1 MIMVPKLTLNDA
13 RLVLEGAEARA
24 KAIGVDMDIAVV
36 DDGGH
41 LLAFIRMDNARVT
54 SIDVAISKAFTAACA
69 RRATHE
75 YAAVAGAGGPAFGIH
90 VSNQGRFMIV
100 VGNMAFRM
108 PLHRRRGIFM
118 GCPPRAGGG
127 ERLAD
132 RHVPM
137 LVTLALS
144 IRMNASRCPPSSTT
158 AMSMS
163 TPIAFAL
170 ASAPSSTSLGVVQCQ
185 LRDHYVSRLL
195 RLFMPWS
202 TKTQTCESGE

>member
-24 KAIGVDMDIAVV
+24 KAIGVDMDVAVV

-100 VGNMAFRM
+100 GGGL
-108 PLHRRRGIFM
+108 PIFVN
-118 GCPPRAGGG
+118 GVIAGGIG
-127 ERLAD
+127 CSSGSPEQD
-132 RHVPM
+132 REV
-137 LVTLALS
+137 AQAG
-144 IRMNASRCPPSSTT
+144 I
-158 AMSMS
+158 
-163 TPIAFAL
+163 
-170 ASAPSSTSLGVVQCQ
+170 
-185 LRDHYVSRLL
+185 D
-195 RLFMPWS
+195 RLFQVLVGCA
-202 TKTQTCESGE
+202 TATV

>member
-1 MIMVPKLTLNDA
+1 MIMAPKLTLNDA

-41 LLAFIRMDNARVT
+41 LLAFIRMDKARVT

-100 VGNMAFRM
+100 GGGLPVFINGV
-108 PLHRRRGIFM
+108 I
-118 GCPPRAGGG
+118 AGGVG
-127 ERLAD
+127 CSSGSPEQD
-132 RHVPM
+132 REVAQAGIDHLLQV
-137 LVTLALS
+137 LVG
-144 IRMNASRCPPSSTT
+144 STT
-158 AMSMS
+158 A
-163 TPIAFAL
+163 T
-170 ASAPSSTSLGVVQCQ
+170 V
-185 LRDHYVSRLL
+185 
-195 RLFMPWS
+195 
-202 TKTQTCESGE
+202 

>member
-1 MIMVPKLTLNDA
+1 MVPKLTLNDA
-13 RLVLEGAEARA
+13 RLVLDGAEARA

-100 VGNMAFRM
+100 GGGLPVFINGV
-108 PLHRRRGIFM
+108 I
-118 GCPPRAGGG
+118 AGGVG
-127 ERLAD
+127 CSSGSPEQD
-132 RHVPM
+132 REVAQAGIDHLLQV
-137 LVTLALS
+137 LVG
-144 IRMNASRCPPSSTT
+144 STT
-158 AMSMS
+158 A
-163 TPIAFAL
+163 T
-170 ASAPSSTSLGVVQCQ
+170 V
-185 LRDHYVSRLL
+185 
-195 RLFMPWS
+195 
-202 TKTQTCESGE
+202 